1 MKSCLSKLILFF
13 PLMCISITLMAQAKD
28 TSKAAVK
35 FPDPT
40 QFANSVFTYKIIKS
54 ANHSFCYDIYADGKL
69 MIHQPS
75 KPGMPGNEG
84 FNTEDKAIKMAEFVI
99 VKIKNGEM
107 PPTVT
112 IQDMKQMN
120 LLE

>member
-1 MKSCLSKLILFF
+1 MLASF
-13 PLMCISITLMAQAKD
+13 MCICISLTAQVKD
-28 TSKAAVK
+28 SSNAAIK
-35 FPDPT
+35 FPESA
-40 QFANSVFTYKIIKS
+40 QFANSVFAYKIIKS
-54 ANHSFCYDIYADGKL
+54 PNHSFCYDIYADGKL

-75 KPGMPGNEG
+75 KPGMAGNEG
-84 FNTEDKAIKMAEFVI
+84 FNTEEKAIKMAEFVMG
-99 VKIKNGEM
+99 KIKNGEM